1 MSISGRVE
9 QENKLKQKINEKLN
23 TLPSIFSEFYDF
35 MDADGKSYGTCK
47 RFTA

>member
-23 TLPSIFSEFYDF
+23 TLPPIFS
-35 MDADGKSYGTCK
+35 
-47 RFTA
+47 